1 MICAVER
8 GADNVTVTSWYHR
21 QFLEAA
27 ESRYCTKD
35 TVKFLHSQL
44 ADFFDGKWA
53 NGMRSLY
60 INII

>member
-1 MICAVER
+1 MVCAVER
-8 GADNVTVTSWYHR
+8 GADNVTITSWYHR
-21 QFLEAA
+21 QFVEAA

-53 NGMRSLY
+53 NGMRNLHM
-60 INII
+60 NII